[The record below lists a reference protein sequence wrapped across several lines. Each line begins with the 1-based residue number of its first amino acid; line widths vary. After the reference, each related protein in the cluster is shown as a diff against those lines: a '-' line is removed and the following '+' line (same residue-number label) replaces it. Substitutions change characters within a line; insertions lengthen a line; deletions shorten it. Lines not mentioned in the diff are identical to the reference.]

1 MTAAESMTS
10 VPPVTRPAAP
20 SDYAVLKRRIRQA
33 GLLEKQPRYYVRL
46 IVVNTILLAAC
57 CAILVLFRNPW
68 VLAADAILIGVI
80 SGQLG
85 FQLHDS
91 GHHQMF
97 ERKWKNVL
105 VGFLTADVLLGMS
118 YGWWVEKHNRHHA
131 NPNHADLDPDVNSP
145 AIVYSTEQ
153 ALERRGVRRFIAKY
167 QAFFF
172 FPLICL
178 LGWSMHYAGAT
189 FLAKQPSRFR
199 RAEVL
204 TLVVHALLYL
214 GLLTWLLGPW
224 AALMV
229 IVLHKAAGGFYLATV
244 FAPNHKGMLEVDDD
258 SELDFLRSQ
267 VLTSRNIRANW
278 LTDYWYGSLNYQV
291 EHHLFPSMARGR
303 VRKAHLIVRDYCA
316 EIGVPYHETSLLGS
330 FRELLGFLHE
340 VGAPLRTGEA
350 ASGRPRSGEARSDIE
365 SKDDGEGPGQPRSR
379 GQAEKEESQEG
390 QGRADHDR
398 QLSASS
404 SGRAS
409 RREEPGLRQG
419 DRGGRLTEV

>member
-1 MTAAESMTS
+1 VTAAESSTTAR
-10 VPPVTRPAAP
+10 PLPRPAAP
-20 SDYAVLKRRIRQA
+20 SDYAVLKRRVREA
-33 GLLEKQPRYYVRL
+33 GLLEKQPNYYIRL
-46 IVVNTILLAAC
+46 IVINTILFGAC
-57 CAILVLFRNPW
+57 IAVLVLFRRNPW
-68 VLAADAILIGVI
+68 ILAADAIAIGLV

-118 YGWWVEKHNRHHA
+118 YGWWVTKHNRHHA
-131 NPNHADLDPDVNSP
+131 NPNHTDLDPDVNSP

-178 LGWSMHYAGAT
+178 LGWSMHVAGAT
-189 FLAKQPSRFR
+189 FLAKEPSRLR
-199 RAEVL
+199 RAEITVL
-204 TLVVHALLYL
+204 IAHAVLYL

-224 AALMV
+224 AALLV

-291 EHHLFPSMARGR
+291 EHHLFPSMARSK
-303 VRKAHLIVRDYCA
+303 VRRAHYIVRDYCA
-316 EIGVPYHETSLLGS
+316 EIGVPYHETSLVGS

-340 VGAPLRTGEA
+340 VGAPLRAGGARA
-350 ASGRPRSGEARSDIE
+350 ASEFPATAPGTPPAAREIV
-365 SKDDGEGPGQPRSR
+365 Q
-379 GQAEKEESQEG
+379 
-390 QGRADHDR
+390 
-398 QLSASS
+398 
-404 SGRAS
+404 
-409 RREEPGLRQG
+409 
-419 DRGGRLTEV
+419 

>member
-1 MTAAESMTS
+1 MAESYA
-10 VPPVTRPAAP
+10 PARPLPRPAAP
-20 SDYAVLKRRIRQA
+20 SDYAELKRRVREA
-33 GLLEKQPRYYVRL
+33 GLLEKQPAYYIRL

-57 CAILVLFRNPW
+57 IAILVLFRNPW
-68 VLAADAILIGVI
+68 ILAADAIAIGLV

-153 ALERRGVRRFIAKY
+153 ALQRRGVRRFIAKY

-178 LGWSMHYAGAT
+178 LGWSMHVAGTT
-189 FLAKQPSRFR
+189 FLAKQPSRLR
-199 RAEVL
+199 RAEVSVL
-204 TLVVHALLYL
+204 IVHALLYL
-214 GLLTWLLGPW
+214 GLLTWLLGPL
-224 AALMV
+224 AALLV

-244 FAPNHKGMLEVDDD
+244 FAPNHKGMLEVDEN
-258 SELDFLRSQ
+258 SELDFLRAQ

-291 EHHLFPSMARGR
+291 EHHLFPSMARSK
-303 VRKAHLIVRDYCA
+303 VRRAHYMVREYCA
-316 EIGVPYHETSLLGS
+316 EIGVPYHETSLIGS

-340 VGAPLRTGEA
+340 VGAPLRAAGAGA
-350 ASGRPRSGEARSDIE
+350 ASEVLATPPGTPSIARATPSALSLARRRQMRRHRRRLGRTAWLMSWVAGLLA
-365 SKDDGEGPGQPRSR
+365 
-379 GQAEKEESQEG
+379 
-390 QGRADHDR
+390 
-398 QLSASS
+398 LSFVSLF
-404 SGRAS
+404 
-409 RREEPGLRQG
+409 GLWAALG
-419 DRGGRLTEV
+419 H